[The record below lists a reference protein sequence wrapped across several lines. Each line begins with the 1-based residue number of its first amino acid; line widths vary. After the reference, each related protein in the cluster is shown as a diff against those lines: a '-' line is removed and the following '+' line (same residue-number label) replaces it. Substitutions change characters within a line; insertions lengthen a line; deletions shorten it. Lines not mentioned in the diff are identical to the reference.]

1 MTFHEHL
8 EFDSCGSTQ
17 TPIGAVSVYANL
29 GKIVALE
36 IGAPAAP
43 QGGNSELVIAALAQ
57 LRAYFDG
64 RRKEFDLPLNL
75 QGTEFQKAVWQ
86 QIAGIPFGK
95 TMSYAQI
102 ANAIGKP
109 QASRAVGGAVGSN
122 PVALIVGCHR
132 VMGASGRITGYS
144 GGNGIPTKRWL
155 LEHEGI
161 HSVD

>member
-8 EFDSCGSTQ
+8 AFDSSGSTQ
-17 TPIGAVSVYANL
+17 TPIGPVSVYANE

-43 QGGNSELVIAALAQ
+43 SGGDSELVIAALAQ
-57 LRAYFDG
+57 LRAYFEG
-64 RRKEFDLPLNL
+64 KRKNFDLPLNL
-75 QGTEFQKAVWQ
+75 QGTEFQKLVWQ

-109 QASRAVGGAVGSN
+109 LASRAVGGAVGSN
-122 PVALIVGCHR
+122 PIALIVGCHR

-155 LEHEGI
+155 LAHEGI
-161 HSVD
+161 RSVD